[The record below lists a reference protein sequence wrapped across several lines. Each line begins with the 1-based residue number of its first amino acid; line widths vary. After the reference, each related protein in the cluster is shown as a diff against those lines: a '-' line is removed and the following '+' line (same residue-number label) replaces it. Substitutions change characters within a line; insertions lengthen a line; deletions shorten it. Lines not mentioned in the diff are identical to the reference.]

1 MSVKTTARSRHQPFM
16 ASPSQ
21 RTIDGCITLR
31 SSSSTYQ
38 WGVLPSNVQSLH
50 SSAQSCNFLI
60 IKVDSFIIHSSFLL
74 NRHELQGISRITSTI
89 MNGNRTVERG
99 QVGSIFALDGRASL
113 IHNPHQQSEGRKDD
127 TASS

>member
-50 SSAQSCNFLI
+50 SSAQSCTFLI
-60 IKVDSFIIHSSFLL
+60 IKVDSFIKHTGCPKVSVCTFGEDNSVIDCMSAKPFEPPIMHSTGIFL
-74 NRHELQGISRITSTI
+74 TY
-89 MNGNRTVERG
+89 
-99 QVGSIFALDGRASL
+99 
-113 IHNPHQQSEGRKDD
+113 D
-127 TASS
+127 TPLSAQNHPGLCWKQF